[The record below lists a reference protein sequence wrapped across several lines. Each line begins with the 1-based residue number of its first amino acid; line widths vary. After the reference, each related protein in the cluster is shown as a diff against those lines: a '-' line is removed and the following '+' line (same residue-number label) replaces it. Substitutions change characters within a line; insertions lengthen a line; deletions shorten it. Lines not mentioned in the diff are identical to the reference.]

1 MTNQTDNNGF
11 TFFCPECNSQKRMA
25 KADIGKM
32 IECEACCET
41 VKVDYPETRPCP
53 KCKKSI
59 KLQAKVC
66 KYCKERVMPF
76 VDPFKPEPNSTET
89 EPAVAERPEANRQIK
104 ALAAALIGLA
114 GGFAAGLFGTRAIAR
129 ITHRCISHDADYLV
143 AAILGIY
150 LAIRL
155 YRSQKK

>member
-1 MTNQTDNNGF
+1 MTEQTDNNDF
-11 TFFCPECNSQKRMA
+11 TFFCPECSSQKRMS
-25 KADIGKM
+25 KADIGKT

-41 VKVDYPETRPCP
+41 VKVVYPETRPCP

-76 VDPFKPEPNSTET
+76 VDPFEHKAAPLTTEAPAPEQPKIS
-89 EPAVAERPEANRQIK
+89 RRIK
-104 ALAAALIGLA
+104 AFAAALLGLA
-114 GGFAAGLFGTRAIAR
+114 GGFAVGLFGARAVAK
-129 ITHRCISHDADYLV
+129 ITHHHISHNADYLV
-143 AAILGIY
+143 GAILGIY

-155 YRSQKK
+155 YRSPKN